1 MYFRP
6 YVNVGAASDVSFMQT
21 LQRGV
26 EATKLLNHN
35 ELRLN
40 IWKSDTE
47 ITVIMSNYGRAQS
60 LLRRCMKTKAD
71 TREKEPLISR
81 LLMICEPQSFISAAL
96 ISSPFYSGSVASYSS
111 SISHCSLWPWNS
123 EEREKKVFGCPNHTP
138 MLALNNLC
146 GSENQI
152 WVDEWLKH
160 KINTIF
166 WYQYGPRDPTSFTL
180 TFRGEEK
187 WSEEGGWVFQL
198 AIVIVIHSLSILVW
212 LPKSQLKEP

>member
-96 ISSPFYSGSVASYSS
+96 ISSVFTAGLLLATLVQFLAVV
-111 SISHCSLWPWNS
+111 CGL
-123 EEREKKVFGCPNHTP
+123 ETLRKEKKKVFGCSNHTP